1 MAQSAAPK
9 HESTR
14 RATYQDVLD
23 APAHLVAEII
33 NGTLHT
39 HPRPA
44 SRHARASSVLDRKIG
59 VPFDND
65 PDGPGGWWIIF
76 EPELHFDEEIVV
88 PDLAGWRRERMP
100 EYPDTAYFTLAPDW
114 VCEVLSASTRKVDL
128 HERASPTCGSTAHL
142 RPRGRPPPVAHRPDG
157 PHAGSVRAPRWT
169 VAPDREREGRRG
181 GQHPPVRCDHLQLG
195 RSLALM
201 GCVPWSA

>member
-1 MAQSAAPK
+1 MSVARTTQQQPP
-9 HESTR
+9 

-33 NGTLHT
+33 DGTLYT

-59 VPFDND
+59 VPFDNG

-114 VCEVLSASTRKVDL
+114 VCEVLSASTRRHDL
-128 HERASPTCGSTAHL
+128 HRKRPIYAGAGVPHLWFIDPADRTLEAFDLRDGEWVQVASAKDDDPVSI
-142 RPRGRPPPVAHRPDG
+142 RPFDAITF
-157 PHAGSVRAPRWT
+157 S
-169 VAPDREREGRRG
+169 
-181 GQHPPVRCDHLQLG
+181 LG
-195 RSLALM
+195 DLW
-201 GCVPWSA
+201 P

>member
-1 MAQSAAPK
+1 MARSAAPK
-9 HESTR
+9 RESPR

-33 NGTLHT
+33 DGTLHT

-59 VPFDND
+59 APFDND

-76 EPELHFDEEIVV
+76 EPELHLDDEIVV

-114 VCEVLSASTRKVDL
+114 ACEVLSPSTRKVDL
-128 HERASPTCGSTAHL
+128 VEKRPLYAREGVAHL
-142 RPRGRPPPVAHRPDG
+142 WLIEPSDRTLEAFELHDGQWVLIASAKDDEPV
-157 PHAGSVRAPRWT
+157 SVRPFDAIT
-169 VAPDREREGRRG
+169 FS
-181 GQHPPVRCDHLQLG
+181 LG
-195 RSLALM
+195 DLW
-201 GCVPWSA
+201 P